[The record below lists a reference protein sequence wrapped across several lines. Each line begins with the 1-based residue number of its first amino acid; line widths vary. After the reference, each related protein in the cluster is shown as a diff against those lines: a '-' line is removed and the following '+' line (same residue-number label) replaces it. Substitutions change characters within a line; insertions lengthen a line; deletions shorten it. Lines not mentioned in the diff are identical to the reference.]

1 MELISIYSLTNHSQK
16 NWGILLVGKINCSM
30 AIAQWNGGF
39 GIMDYL

>member
-16 NWGILLVGKINCSM
+16 NWQIFYKGKINGSM
-30 AIAQWNGGF
+30 AITQWNGGF